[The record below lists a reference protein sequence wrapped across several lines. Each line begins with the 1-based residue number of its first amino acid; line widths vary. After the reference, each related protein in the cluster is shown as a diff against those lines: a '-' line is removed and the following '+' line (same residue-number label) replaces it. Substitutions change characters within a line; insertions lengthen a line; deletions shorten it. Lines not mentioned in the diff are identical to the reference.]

1 MTAHLDYIE
10 ASLRPLAVPID
21 QVTPDPTNARRHP
34 ARNLEI
40 IKTSLAGFGQ
50 QKPIVIDK
58 DGVCLAGNGTLMA
71 AWALGWS
78 HIAAVRS
85 TLHGVEASAFG
96 IADNR
101 ATDTSEWEPRV
112 LAEHLAA
119 LQNNEQVDHLLT
131 GFTDM
136 DIERTVD
143 EAMGLAPQL
152 PDVQIDESHQVLV
165 ACNDEADQRELYGR
179 LTQDGFQCRVLTL

>member
-1 MTAHLDYIE
+1 MNESLDYIE
-10 ASLRPLAVPID
+10 GSLRSLAVPIE
-21 QVTPDPTNARRHP
+21 QVTPDPRNARRHP

-50 QKPIVIDK
+50 QKPIVIDR
-58 DGVCLAGNGTLMA
+58 DGICLAGNGTLA
-71 AWALGWS
+71 AARALGWT

-85 TLHGVEASAFG
+85 TLNGANASAFG
-96 IADNR
+96 ITDNR

-119 LQNNEQVDHLLT
+119 LQNDERIDHLLT
-131 GFTDM
+131 GFNDS

-143 EAMGLAPQL
+143 EAMGIAPEL
-152 PDVQIDESHQVLV
+152 PAVHIDESCQVLV
-165 ACNDEADQRELYGR
+165 ACNDEADQRELYER
-179 LTQDGFQCRVLTL
+179 LTKDGFQCRVLTL